1 MKEWHAII
9 SAMGLLLAFQAQ
21 ATDMPMLTA
30 YERSQGWRFLFD
42 GQSLTD
48 WRGYQM
54 SKMPPNWQV
63 VDTYLVG
70 EEGKALVTTNYF
82 KDFEM
87 VFDWKVAPGGSAT
100 VCFRA
105 EDDTAS
111 PADAGPIMQLAGEG
125 FIMAGNG
132 GFNEPWRRI
141 TLQPDVWYRAKLV
154 VYGNQVEHWING
166 DRLLSYLIDSPD
178 WRTAV
183 ANSHFKSLR
192 DYGLLRQGRII
203 LMGRGVTFHSIR
215 IREL

>member
-1 MKEWHAII
+1 MKAWHVIF
-9 SAMGLLLAFQAQ
+9 SVMGLLLAAQ
-21 ATDMPMLTA
+21 TRAADVPTLTA

-42 GQSLTD
+42 GQSLSD

-63 VDTYLVG
+63 SDTHLVG
-70 EEGKALVTTNYF
+70 VEGKAIVTTTYF
-82 KDFEM
+82 KDFEI
-87 VFDWKVAPGGSAT
+87 VFDWKVVAGGSAAI
-100 VCFRA
+100 CFRA
-105 EDDTAS
+105 EDDTPS
-111 PADAGPIMQLAGEG
+111 PTDAGPIMQLAGEG
-125 FIMAGNG
+125 ITMAGNG
-132 GFNEPWRRI
+132 GFNEPWRQI
-141 TLQPDVWYRAKLV
+141 TLQPDVWYRTKLV

-183 ANSHFKSLR
+183 ANSPYKSLR

-203 LMGRGVTFHSIR
+203 LMGRGVMFHSIR

>member
-1 MKEWHAII
+1 MKVRHAII
-9 SAMGLLLAFQAQ
+9 CALGLLLTIPSPAA
-21 ATDMPMLTA
+21 DVPNLTA

-42 GQSLTD
+42 GRSLSD

-54 SKMPPNWQV
+54 SKLPPNWQV

-70 EEGKALVTTNYF
+70 DEGKALVTTNSF

-87 VFDWKVAPGGSAT
+87 VFDWKVAPGGTAA

-111 PADAGPIMQLAGEG
+111 PLDAGPIMQLAGEG
-125 FIMAGNG
+125 VIMAGNG
-132 GFNEPWRRI
+132 GFNEPWRQI
-141 TLQPDVWYRAKLV
+141 TLQPDVWYRTKLV

-166 DRLLSYLIDSPD
+166 DRVLSYMIDSAD
-178 WRTAV
+178 WRAAV
-183 ANSHFKSLR
+183 ASSHYKSLR
-192 DYGLLRQGRII
+192 DYGLLLQGRII
-203 LMGRGVTFHSIR
+203 LAGRGVMFHSIR

>member
-1 MKEWHAII
+1 MKAWPAII
-9 SAMGLLLAFQAQ
+9 SAIGLLMAAQ
-21 ATDMPMLTA
+21 VGAAEMPKLTA

-42 GQSLTD
+42 GQSLSD

-54 SKMPPNWQV
+54 SKLPSNWQV
-63 VDTYLVG
+63 ADTYLMG
-70 EEGKALVTTNYF
+70 EEGKALVTTTTF
-82 KDFEM
+82 KDFEI
-87 VFDWKVAPGGSAT
+87 VFDWKVTPGGSVA
-100 VCFRA
+100 VVFRA
-105 EDDTAS
+105 EDDTTS
-111 PADAGPIMQLAGEG
+111 PTDAGPMMQLAGEG
-125 FIMAGNG
+125 ITMGGNG
-132 GFNEPWRRI
+132 GFNEPWRQI

-183 ANSHFKSLR
+183 ANSHYKSLR
-192 DYGLLRQGRII
+192 EYGLLRQGRII

>member
-1 MKEWHAII
+1 MI
-9 SAMGLLLAFQAQ
+9 SALGVLLASQLQA
-21 ATDMPMLTA
+21 ADMPKLTA

-54 SKMPPNWQV
+54 SKLPPNWQV

-70 EEGKALVTTNYF
+70 EEGKALVTTTYF
-82 KDFEM
+82 KDFEI
-87 VFDWKVAPGGSAT
+87 VFDWKVAPGGIAA
-100 VCFRA
+100 VCFRS

-125 FIMAGNG
+125 ITMAGNG
-132 GFNEPWRRI
+132 GFNEPWRQI
-141 TLQPDVWYRAKLV
+141 TLQPNVWYRAKLV

-166 DRLLSYLIDSPD
+166 DRLLSYLIDSAD

-183 ANSHFKSLR
+183 ANSHYKTLR
-192 DYGLLRQGRII
+192 DYGLLREGRII
-203 LMGRGVTFHSIR
+203 LTGRGVTFHSIR